1 MNTSWKEKTS
11 IFGIRCGLAL
21 VVGLAKVMKPALD
34 IVLSYK
40 QKWQNELNSVFD
52 NVDIPLKNIQTINEL
67 KKITVRCIACNKTKE
82 LCNCC
87 DIEQKVPG
95 KGEWFSWFDQ
105 KAVIDLTPISV
116 DGHKCCGCLGDPW
129 CDTCPVHG
137 IKTQEKILGDAYY
150 IPSIQTNEMKQ
161 EYIDTSKTQKQV
173 SKKAP
178 PKNPQRSQQKRKLQ
192 PKLKRVKYPNE
203 MSKLSRISFA
213 KVCTRTCKK

>member
-52 NVDIPLKNIQTINEL
+52 NVDIPLKNIQTIDEL

-87 DIEQKVPG
+87 GIEQKLLEKNERFSQEAVMKLCSHPSHSNGFCHTCGMNVIGEG
-95 KGEWFSWFDQ
+95 KWGFAQYPKWGF
-105 KAVIDLTPISV
+105 ARYPLIS
-116 DGHKCCGCLGDPW
+116 
-129 CDTCPVHG
+129 T
-137 IKTQEKILGDAYY
+137 AYV
-150 IPSIQTNEMKQ
+150 PSIQTNEMKQ

-178 PKNPQRSQQKRKLQ
+178 PKKSTKKPAKK
-192 PKLKRVKYPNE
+192 KTTTKTKK
-203 MSKLSRISFA
+203 SKVS
-213 KVCTRTCKK
+213 K